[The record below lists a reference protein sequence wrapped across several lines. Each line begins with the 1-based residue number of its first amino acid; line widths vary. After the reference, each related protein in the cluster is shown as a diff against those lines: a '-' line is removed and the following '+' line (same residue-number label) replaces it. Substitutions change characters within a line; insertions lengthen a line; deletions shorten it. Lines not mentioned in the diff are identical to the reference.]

1 LEVTRS
7 GSRLGDAGFAT
18 ALNFPVVDALGI
30 GWILYIASSGW
41 WRDGDGEEREA
52 EMEDL
57 AIDPFSV
64 LRDRELL
71 KVLSCV
77 EFHFEDRTGK
87 NKVDALG
94 LGAGDGFGDVEG
106 EGVLL
111 RERLG
116 KGNN

>member
-1 LEVTRS
+1 MEVTR
-7 GSRLGDAGFAT
+7 GGNRLGDAGFIT
-18 ALNFPVVDALGI
+18 ALISPVVDALGI
-30 GWILYIASSGW
+30 GRILYIASSG

-64 LRDRELL
+64 LRDRELP
-71 KVLSCV
+71 KVLSCD

-87 NKVDALG
+87 NEVDALG
-94 LGAGDGFGDVEG
+94 LGTGDRFGDGQG

-111 RERLG
+111 RERFG
-116 KGNN
+116 KGNK